1 MKYVLVDG
9 VLQRDSAATQNWA
22 RRAARAVPLDT
33 EEKPDVVA
41 LPTEDRRSDFA
52 RIQDLEEYET
62 DKEQ

>member
-22 RRAARAVPLDT
+22 RRAARAVPADT

-41 LPTEDRRSDFA
+41 LPTEDRRSDFEK
-52 RIQDLEEYET
+52 ITDLEEIE
-62 DKEQ
+62 